1 MELKRILARDARTAN
16 EKAVAQYGPD
26 VLIISSSQVND
37 LTELIVAVDI
47 PPLSLQEAEPY
58 LKTEFVQ
65 EAHQQPKGKF
75 DVLLG
80 QTLEHNKRMA
90 RERQA
95 TQVSKPIVEV
105 APAKEANKEAAHHK
119 TKATT
124 KPAAATHH
132 KAASKNTEPAA
143 RDTEVQAAQEHDTLR
158 GREIVALVR
167 EELASLRREFKLSQQ
182 MSAWQGNMP
191 LPPAIVPLRD
201 ALNDAP
207 IPVAL
212 RALLVDSIKD
222 HNNMADAMGA
232 LLRQLSHAVE
242 QEQMAAPLSGV
253 HVLAGPSG
261 AGKSM
266 MVARLAQAAATAH
279 GCEKI
284 MVIGFHDQRAG
295 AWNQTQLLSA
305 QSGVDCFRAT
315 NAQTLKLLLE
325 EHEGRELILIDTP
338 GVQMN
343 ERLMDIRQLNVQAQC
358 HAVIPVDAS
367 AATIRRVFE
376 NTDNI
381 WHSLMLSKLDES
393 TQPWALLQFLTDKS
407 VAVSVASKG
416 ERTSDLVQDVALS
429 DLVQCAL
436 ANLPLPTPE
445 TQPDIPTLTE
455 PAAALSNLA
464 AAKLAQIAAVHKT
477 STTGVTHE

>member
-37 LTELIVAVDI
+37 LTELIVAIDI
-47 PPLSLQEAEPY
+47 PPLSLEEAEPY
-58 LKTEFVQ
+58 LKKEFV
-65 EAHQQPKGKF
+65 EEPAQQPKGKF

-80 QTLEHNKRMA
+80 QTIEQNKRMA
-90 RERQA
+90 LERTA
-95 TQVSKPIVEV
+95 TKAAKPIVEV
-105 APAKEANKEAAHHK
+105 APVAEPIKIKAAGKATANK
-119 TKATT
+119 KANP
-124 KPAAATHH
+124 K
-132 KAASKNTEPAA
+132 EQ
-143 RDTEVQAAQEHDTLR
+143 EVQAAEEHDTLR

-191 LPPAIVPLRD
+191 LPPAVVPLRD
-201 ALNDAP
+201 ALNEAP

-222 HNNMADAMGA
+222 HDNMADAMGA
-232 LLRQLSHAVE
+232 LSRQLSHAVE
-242 QEQMAAPLSGV
+242 QEQLAAPLSGV

-266 MVARLAQAAATAH
+266 MVARLAQAAAMAH
-279 GCEKI
+279 GCEKV
-284 MVIGFHDQRAG
+284 MVISFQDQRAG

-325 EHEGRELILIDTP
+325 EHEGRQLILIDTP
-338 GVQMN
+338 GVQMD
-343 ERLMDIRQLNVQAQC
+343 ERLMDIRQLNVQAHC

-376 NTDNI
+376 NSDNV

-393 TQPWALLQFLTDKS
+393 TQPWALLQFLTDITVS
-407 VAVSVASKG
+407 VSVASKG
-416 ERTSDLVQDVALS
+416 DRASDLVQEVSLS
-429 DLVQCAL
+429 DLVQTAL
-436 ANLPLPTPE
+436 DHLPLPSAE
-445 TQPDIPTLTE
+445 TKPDIPTLTE
-455 PAAALSNLA
+455 RATSLNELA

-477 STTGVTHE
+477 STTGATHE

>member
-47 PPLSLQEAEPY
+47 PPLPLEEAEPY
-58 LKTEFVQ
+58 LKQEFVT
-65 EAHQQPKGKF
+65 EPAQQPKGKF

-80 QTLEHNKRMA
+80 QTLENNKRMA
-90 RERQA
+90 RERSA
-95 TQVSKPIVEV
+95 SKTAKPIVQV
-105 APAKEANKEAAHHK
+105 APVAEPVKI
-119 TKATT
+119 
-124 KPAAATHH
+124 KPASKA
-132 KAASKNTEPAA
+132 AASKALVKKEEVHAA
-143 RDTEVQAAQEHDTLR
+143 EEHDTLR

-191 LPPAIVPLRD
+191 LPPAVVPLRD
-201 ALNDAP
+201 ALNEAP

-222 HNNMADAMGA
+222 HNNLGDAMGA
-232 LLRQLSHAVE
+232 LQRQLSHAVE
-242 QEQMAAPLSGV
+242 QPVASTDFSGV

-266 MVARLAQAAATAH
+266 MVARLAQAAAMAH

-284 MVIGFHDQRAG
+284 MVISFQDQRAG
-295 AWNQTQLLSA
+295 AWNQMQLLSA
-305 QSGVDCFRAT
+305 QSGVDCYRAT

-325 EHEGRELILIDTP
+325 EHATRQLIVIDTP

-343 ERLMDIRQLNVQAQC
+343 ERLAELRQLPVPMQC
-358 HAVIPVDAS
+358 HAVIPADAS

-376 NTDNI
+376 HPDNV
-381 WHSLMLSKLDES
+381 WTSLMISKLDES
-393 TQPWALLQFLTDKS
+393 TQPWALLQFLTDTTVS
-407 VAVSVASKG
+407 VSVASKG
-416 ERTSDLVQDVALS
+416 DRTSDLVSEVNLADV
-429 DLVQCAL
+429 VQCAL
-436 ANLPLPTPE
+436 DHLPLPAPE
-445 TQPDIPTLTE
+445 AKSDIPTLTE
-455 PAAALSNLA
+455 RASTLNDLA
-464 AAKLAQIAAVHKT
+464 AAKLAQIAAVHST
-477 STTGVTHE
+477 STTGATHE